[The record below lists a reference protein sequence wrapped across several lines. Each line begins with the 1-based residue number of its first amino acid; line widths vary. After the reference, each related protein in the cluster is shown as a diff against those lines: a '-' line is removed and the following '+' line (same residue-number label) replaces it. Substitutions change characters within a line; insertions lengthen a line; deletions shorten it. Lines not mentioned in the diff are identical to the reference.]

1 MKEEEMEVRVR
12 VPAPLKKLAEERDV
26 IKAQGKTVE
35 EVLRW
40 LTETYPGL
48 KKMICD
54 EQGRVR
60 RFINIYVNDED
71 IRFIQNL
78 ETPLKEGDQISIVP
92 AIAGGSPLKR
102 EGALIF
108 APKFMTGAFKTV
120 KAFKDWL
127 IIKAKKEGSEI
138 SVEETHQLLQ
148 KKEPI
153 VLLDIREKEEI
164 AVGYIEGATFLPQGL
179 LSEKVENLLP
189 DKDVPVV
196 IYCTG
201 GIRSLAAAKLMKEKG
216 YTHVFSMAKGIN
228 EWKAA
233 GCEVVSDSE
242 LTPDQLTRYSRHL
255 MLKEVGMEGQIQ
267 LLKAKVLLVGAGG
280 LGCPAALY
288 LAAAGVGT
296 LGIVDSD
303 KVDLTNL
310 QRQVLHGLADVGR
323 PKTESAKEA
332 IRRINPGVKVVTYQE
347 RLTPQNALEIFQ
359 KYDLIIDGSDNF
371 PTKYLVNDASF
382 LTGKPYIYGGVFQ
395 FEGQA
400 SVFFPK
406 EGGPCLRCLFP
417 EPPPPGLV
425 PS

>member
-1 MKEEEMEVRVR
+1 MRK
-12 VPAPLKKLAEERDV
+12 
-26 IKAQGKTVE
+26 
-35 EVLRW
+35 
-40 LTETYPGL
+40 
-48 KKMICD
+48 
-54 EQGRVR
+54 
-60 RFINIYVNDED
+60 
-71 IRFIQNL
+71 
-78 ETPLKEGDQISIVP
+78 
-92 AIAGGSPLKR
+92 
-102 EGALIF
+102 
-108 APKFMTGAFKTV
+108 AFKTI
-120 KAFKDWL
+120 KAFKDWF

-164 AVGYIEGATFLPQGL
+164 ALGYIEGTTFLPQGL
-179 LSEKVENLLP
+179 LKEKVESLLP
-189 DKDVPVV
+189 DKNVPVV
-196 IYCTG
+196 VYCAG
-201 GIRSLAAAKLMKEKG
+201 GIRSLAAAKLMRERG
-216 YTHVFSMAKGIN
+216 YAHVFSMAKGIN
-228 EWKAA
+228 GWKE
-233 GCEVVSDSE
+233 GGHDVVSDSE

-280 LGCPAALY
+280 LGCPAGLY
-288 LAAAGVGT
+288 LAAAGVGNI
-296 LGIVDSD
+296 GIIDSD

-310 QRQVLHGLADVGR
+310 QRQILHGLADVGR

-332 IRRINPGVKVVTYQE
+332 IHRINPDVKVVTYQE

-359 KYDLIIDGSDNF
+359 EYDIIIDGSDNF

-382 LTGKPYIYGGVFQ
+382 FTGKPYVYGGVFQ

>member
-1 MKEEEMEVRVR
+1 MRK
-12 VPAPLKKLAEERDV
+12 
-26 IKAQGKTVE
+26 
-35 EVLRW
+35 
-40 LTETYPGL
+40 
-48 KKMICD
+48 
-54 EQGRVR
+54 
-60 RFINIYVNDED
+60 
-71 IRFIQNL
+71 
-78 ETPLKEGDQISIVP
+78 
-92 AIAGGSPLKR
+92 
-102 EGALIF
+102 
-108 APKFMTGAFKTV
+108 AFKTI
-120 KAFKDWL
+120 KAFKDWF

-164 AVGYIEGATFLPQGL
+164 ALGYIEGTTFLPQGL
-179 LSEKVENLLP
+179 LKEKVESLLP
-189 DKDVPVV
+189 DKNVPVV
-196 IYCTG
+196 VYCAG
-201 GIRSLAAAKLMKEKG
+201 GIRSLAAAKLMRERG
-216 YTHVFSMAKGIN
+216 YAHVFSMAKGIN
-228 EWKAA
+228 GWKEA
-233 GCEVVSDSE
+233 GHDVVSDSE

-280 LGCPAALY
+280 LGCPAGLY
-288 LAAAGVGT
+288 LAAAGVGNI
-296 LGIVDSD
+296 GIIDSD

-310 QRQVLHGLADVGR
+310 QRQILHGLADVGR

-332 IRRINPGVKVVTYQE
+332 IHRINPDVKVVTYQE

-359 KYDLIIDGSDNF
+359 EYDIIIDGSDNF

-382 LTGKPYIYGGVFQ
+382 FTGKPYVYGGVFQ

>member
-1 MKEEEMEVRVR
+1 MKIGT
-12 VPAPLKKLAEERDV
+12 LKT
-26 IKAQGKTVE
+26 I
-35 EVLRW
+35 
-40 LTETYPGL
+40 
-48 KKMICD
+48 
-54 EQGRVR
+54 
-60 RFINIYVNDED
+60 
-71 IRFIQNL
+71 
-78 ETPLKEGDQISIVP
+78 
-92 AIAGGSPLKR
+92 
-102 EGALIF
+102 
-108 APKFMTGAFKTV
+108 
-120 KAFKDWL
+120 KAFKDWF

-138 SVEETHQLLQ
+138 SVEETHQLLG
-148 KKEPI
+148 KKEPV

-164 AVGYIEGATFLPQGL
+164 ALEYIDGATFLPQGFL
-179 LSEKVENLLP
+179 NEKVENLLP
-189 DKDVPVV
+189 DKNVPVV
-196 IYCTG
+196 VYCAG

-228 EWKAA
+228 GWREA
-233 GCEVVSDSE
+233 GYEVVSDSE

-255 MLKEVGMEGQIQ
+255 MLKEVGMEGQLQ
-267 LLKAKVLLVGAGG
+267 LLKAKVLLIGAGG

-288 LAAAGVGT
+288 LAASGVGT
-296 LGIVDSD
+296 LGIIDSD

-310 QRQVLHGLADVGR
+310 QRQILHGLADVGR

-332 IRRINPGVKVVTYQE
+332 IHRINPDVKVLTYQE

-359 KYDLIIDGSDNF
+359 EYDLIIDGSDNF

-382 LTGKPYIYGGVFQ
+382 FTGKPYIYGGVFQ

-417 EPPPPGLV
+417 KPPPPGLV

>member
-1 MKEEEMEVRVR
+1 MRK
-12 VPAPLKKLAEERDV
+12 
-26 IKAQGKTVE
+26 
-35 EVLRW
+35 
-40 LTETYPGL
+40 
-48 KKMICD
+48 
-54 EQGRVR
+54 
-60 RFINIYVNDED
+60 
-71 IRFIQNL
+71 
-78 ETPLKEGDQISIVP
+78 
-92 AIAGGSPLKR
+92 
-102 EGALIF
+102 
-108 APKFMTGAFKTV
+108 AFKTI
-120 KAFKDWL
+120 KAFKDWF

-164 AVGYIEGATFLPQGL
+164 ALGYIEGTTFLPQGL
-179 LSEKVENLLP
+179 LKEKVESLLP
-189 DKDVPVV
+189 DKNVPVV
-196 IYCTG
+196 VYCAG
-201 GIRSLAAAKLMKEKG
+201 GIRSLAAAKLMRERG
-216 YTHVFSMAKGIN
+216 YAHVFSMAKGIN
-228 EWKAA
+228 GWKEA
-233 GCEVVSDSE
+233 GHDVVSDSE
-242 LTPDQLTRYSRHL
+242 LTPDQLNRYSRHL

-280 LGCPAALY
+280 LGCPAGLY
-288 LAAAGVGT
+288 LAAAGVGNI
-296 LGIVDSD
+296 GIIDSD

-310 QRQVLHGLADVGR
+310 QRQILHGLADVGR

-332 IRRINPGVKVVTYQE
+332 IHRINPDVKVVTYQE

-359 KYDLIIDGSDNF
+359 EYDIIIDGSDNF

-382 LTGKPYIYGGVFQ
+382 FTGKPYVYGGVFQ

>member
-1 MKEEEMEVRVR
+1 MK
-12 VPAPLKKLAEERDV
+12 
-26 IKAQGKTVE
+26 IGTWKT
-35 EVLRW
+35 
-40 LTETYPGL
+40 
-48 KKMICD
+48 I
-54 EQGRVR
+54 
-60 RFINIYVNDED
+60 
-71 IRFIQNL
+71 
-78 ETPLKEGDQISIVP
+78 
-92 AIAGGSPLKR
+92 
-102 EGALIF
+102 
-108 APKFMTGAFKTV
+108 
-120 KAFKDWL
+120 KAFKDWF

-138 SVEETHQLLQ
+138 SVEETHQLLE
-148 KKEPI
+148 KKEPV

-164 AVGYIEGATFLPQGL
+164 ALEYIDGATFLPQGFL
-179 LSEKVENLLP
+179 NEKVENLLP
-189 DKDVPVV
+189 DKNIPVV
-196 IYCTG
+196 VYCAG

-216 YTHVFSMAKGIN
+216 YTNVFSMAKGIN
-228 EWKAA
+228 GWMEA
-233 GCEVVSDSE
+233 GYEVVSDSE

-255 MLKEVGMEGQIQ
+255 MLKEVGMEGQLQ
-267 LLKAKVLLVGAGG
+267 LLKAKVLLIGAGG

-288 LAAAGVGT
+288 LAASGVGT
-296 LGIVDSD
+296 LGIIDSD

-310 QRQVLHGLADVGR
+310 QRQILHGLADVGR

-332 IRRINPGVKVVTYQE
+332 IHRINPDVKVLTYQE

-359 KYDLIIDGSDNF
+359 EYDLIIDGSDNF

-382 LTGKPYIYGGVFQ
+382 FTGKPYIYGGVFQ

>member
-1 MKEEEMEVRVR
+1 MK
-12 VPAPLKKLAEERDV
+12 
-26 IKAQGKTVE
+26 IGTWKT
-35 EVLRW
+35 
-40 LTETYPGL
+40 
-48 KKMICD
+48 I
-54 EQGRVR
+54 
-60 RFINIYVNDED
+60 
-71 IRFIQNL
+71 
-78 ETPLKEGDQISIVP
+78 
-92 AIAGGSPLKR
+92 
-102 EGALIF
+102 
-108 APKFMTGAFKTV
+108 
-120 KAFKDWL
+120 KAFKDWF

-148 KKEPI
+148 KKEPM

-164 AVGYIEGATFLPQGL
+164 ALGYIEGTAFLPQGL

-189 DKDVPVV
+189 DKNVPVV
-196 IYCTG
+196 VYCAG
-201 GIRSLAAAKLMKEKG
+201 GIRSLAAAKLMKERG

-228 EWKAA
+228 GWKEA
-233 GCEVVSDSE
+233 GHDVVSDSE

-280 LGCPAALY
+280 LGCPAGLY
-288 LAAAGVGT
+288 LAAAGVGNI
-296 LGIVDSD
+296 GIIDSD

-310 QRQVLHGLADVGR
+310 QRQILHGLADVGR
-323 PKTESAKEA
+323 LKTESAKEA
-332 IRRINPGVKVVTYQE
+332 IHRINPDVKVVTYPE
-347 RLTPQNALEIFQ
+347 RLTTQNALEIF
-359 KYDLIIDGSDNF
+359 KDYDIILDGSDNF

-382 LTGKPYIYGGVFQ
+382 FTGKPYIYGGVFQ

-400 SVFFPK
+400 SVFFQK

>member
-1 MKEEEMEVRVR
+1 MK
-12 VPAPLKKLAEERDV
+12 
-26 IKAQGKTVE
+26 IGTWKT
-35 EVLRW
+35 
-40 LTETYPGL
+40 
-48 KKMICD
+48 I
-54 EQGRVR
+54 
-60 RFINIYVNDED
+60 
-71 IRFIQNL
+71 
-78 ETPLKEGDQISIVP
+78 
-92 AIAGGSPLKR
+92 
-102 EGALIF
+102 
-108 APKFMTGAFKTV
+108 
-120 KAFKDWL
+120 KAFKDWF

-138 SVEETHQLLQ
+138 SVGETHQLLQ
-148 KKEPI
+148 KKEPM

-164 AVGYIEGATFLPQGL
+164 ALGYINGTVFLPQGF

-189 DKDVPVV
+189 DKNVPVV
-196 IYCTG
+196 VYCAG
-201 GIRSLAAAKLMKEKG
+201 GIRSLAAAKLMREKG
-216 YTHVFSMAKGIN
+216 YMNVFSMTKGIDG
-228 EWKAA
+228 WRAA
-233 GCEVVSDSE
+233 GYEVMSDSE

-255 MLKEVGMEGQIQ
+255 MLPEVGIEGQIQ

-296 LGIVDSD
+296 LGIIDSD

-310 QRQVLHGLADVGR
+310 QRQILHGLADVGR

-332 IRRINPGVKVVTYQE
+332 IHRINPDVKVLTYQE

-359 KYDLIIDGSDNF
+359 EYDLIIDGSDNF

-382 LTGKPYIYGGVFQ
+382 FTGKPYIYGGVFQ